1 MILPSPLQRALERHL
16 PWVAS
21 WVARRPLVLKAASFG
36 LIGVVNAAIDASVF
50 FLTLAVATSSL
61 VAANLAAWFT
71 AVSFSY
77 VMNSRITFAAES
89 GRQFRLRDYLRFVAS
104 GIVGVVANTAMLL
117 FAAQHVSLWVAK
129 LLAILVSFVVN
140 FSLSH
145 FVVFRADRAES

>member
-16 PWVAS
+16 PWVAE
-21 WVARRPLVLKAASFG
+21 RPFLIKAASFG
-36 LIGVVNAAIDASVF
+36 LIGILNAVIDAGVF

-89 GRQFRLRDYLRFVAS
+89 GRQFRLGDYLRFVAS
-104 GIVGVVANTAMLL
+104 GIVGVVANTAVLL
-117 FAAQHVSLWVAK
+117 LAAQHLSLWIAK
-129 LLAILVSFVVN
+129 GLAILVSFVVN

-145 FVVFRADRAES
+145 FVVFRTRR